1 MSHPDRVRPNDEEV
15 ASSVVDGE
23 AIFINLSTGVYYSL
37 RGAGAALWTLLAAGH
52 SVGVATER
60 IASLAGVTP
69 AQVAADGGALVA
81 RLVEERL
88 ALPVESGASE
98 PAEVQL
104 EARWIL
110 PYTAPALETYS
121 DMADLLALDPP
132 MPGLGTIPWG
142 DRAR

>member
-1 MSHPDRVRPNDEEV
+1 MSHPDHVRPNDQEV

-37 RGAGAALWTLLAAGH
+37 RGAGAALWSLLAAGH
-52 SVGVATER
+52 SVEAAAQR
-60 IASLAGVTP
+60 IAAIAGVSS
-69 AQVAADGGALVA
+69 AEVARAGAALVA

-88 ALPVESGASE
+88 ALPTEHGAAE
-98 PAEVQL
+98 PAEVEL
-104 EARWIL
+104 EAQWIV
-110 PYTAPALETYS
+110 PYAAPALETYS

-132 MPGLGTIPWG
+132 MPGLGRVPWG

>member
-1 MSHPDRVRPNDEEV
+1 
-15 ASSVVDGE
+15 VVDGE

-52 SVGVATER
+52 SVGAATER
-60 IASLAGVTP
+60 IAALAGVTP

-81 RLVEERL
+81 RLVDERL
-88 ALPVESGASE
+88 ALPAEGNASE

-104 EARWIL
+104 EARWIR
-110 PYTAPALETYS
+110 PYTAPVLETYS

-142 DRAR
+142 DKAR